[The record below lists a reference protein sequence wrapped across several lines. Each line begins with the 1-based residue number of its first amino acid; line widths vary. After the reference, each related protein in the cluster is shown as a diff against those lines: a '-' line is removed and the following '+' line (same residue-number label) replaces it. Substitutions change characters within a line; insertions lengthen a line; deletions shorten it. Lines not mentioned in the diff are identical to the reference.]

1 MTQIRFFS
9 DEDVHGPLATHLRAA
24 GFDAI
29 STPEANRLGQS
40 DLSQLQW
47 STREGRVLVTFDV
60 SDFARLH
67 SDWMNL
73 QEHHAG
79 LVVSKQRPIGDAL
92 RRLIH
97 LGKTL
102 GAEDMQDRLEYLSN
116 W

>member
-1 MTQIRFFS
+1 
-9 DEDVHGPLATHLRAA
+9 
-24 GFDAI
+24 
-29 STPEANRLGQS
+29 
-40 DLSQLQW
+40 
-47 STREGRVLVTFDV
+47 
-60 SDFARLH
+60 
-67 SDWMNL
+67 MNL